1 MGLQSNNK
9 RIAKNTVFLYFRMAV
24 VMFASLYLA
33 RVILKVLG
41 VEDYGIYNVVC
52 GFVFILN
59 LLNLTLSHGV
69 NRYYNEEIGKNN
81 YEGVIGGSYRVFAKG
96 MTVAT
101 AKVVVKTESAAKL
114 IYTGQPVT
122 LNQNDLTVTVGK
134 TVLTKADYKIVDS
147 TYINN
152 INKGVAK
159 VTIEGRGQYAGTKTI
174 SFTVKP
180 QPVSWWKKF
189 FDFS

>member
-81 YEGVIGGSYRVFAKG
+81 YEGV
-96 MTVAT
+96 T
-101 AKVVVKTESAAKL
+101 KVYNSAL
-114 IYTGQPVT
+114 RI
-122 LNQNDLTVTVGK
+122 
-134 TVLTKADYKIVDS
+134 VLLFHVLVLLYLL
-147 TYINN
+147 
-152 INKGVAK
+152 
-159 VTIEGRGQYAGTKTI
+159 
-174 SFTVKP
+174 FLL
-180 QPVSWWKKF
+180 
-189 FDFS
+189 